1 MCDVCFGELI
11 FFPFHYGSQ
20 GSDPGLI
27 PVCAVHTVTYWA
39 HRLYFLDVM
48 CSFKSH
54 LKEIFNDILWY
65 FFYYKEDFGKVFR
78 ESLPYELWFFSILIY
93 LDMQCVIIANV
104 SLNYYRWNR
113 TQDSSLICPLFKWSL
128 KVSFFSFG
136 AVQFHR
142 GIFTYELLLSSSS
155 SWMSKVYSTV
165 SYDDMRCK
173 VIMFFKIA
181 PVPFCLLCLLWALN
195 RSVHALSFCAPDS

>member
-1 MCDVCFGELI
+1 MTFYGI
-11 FFPFHYGSQ
+11 FF
-20 GSDPGLI
+20 
-27 PVCAVHTVTYWA
+27 
-39 HRLYFLDVM
+39 
-48 CSFKSH
+48 
-54 LKEIFNDILWY
+54 
-65 FFYYKEDFGKVFR
+65 FFITKRTLGNSS
-78 ESLPYELWFFSILIY
+78 ESLSLANSGPGAPKWFFSILIY
-93 LDMQCVIIANV
+93 LDMQCVVIPNV

-142 GIFTYELLLSSSS
+142 DTFTYELLLSSSS

-195 RSVHALSFCAPDS
+195 RSVHALSFCAPAS